1 MGSAR
6 SAGLASQALRLFHFF
21 PSPKSSVCLAPGV
34 RPAHFLATNGLEK
47 PQGRRRALRYFAFD
61 DDKKP
66 STASLARN
74 KRGSSASNSCLL
86 IRFGIGG
93 AVARPPCHT
102 TVRTGPYTA
111 VRWVQLV
118 AQGSLLKPCGLSI
131 VFVALITRSK
141 GVRKT
146 AGPKAALRYNSCMSR
161 LRRPFVAGRIFFITN
176 NLLRTRR
183 RSRRLISKP

>member
-1 MGSAR
+1 MSTTHFSHLGFLERLKKRDGAASIKQAR

-47 PQGRRRALRYFAFD
+47 PQGQRRALRYFAFD

-102 TVRTGPYTA
+102 T
-111 VRWVQLV
+111 
-118 AQGSLLKPCGLSI
+118 
-131 VFVALITRSK
+131 
-141 GVRKT
+141 GVR
-146 AGPKAALRYNSCMSR
+146 
-161 LRRPFVAGRIFFITN
+161 V
-176 NLLRTRR
+176 RTRR
-183 RSRRLISKP
+183 FGGFSS